1 MAKMTFEE
9 VLKENKRFAIEMFE
23 RKYGPKFCREDAEP
37 EVLPSLEEI
46 RKHRQMIEEMPDG
59 I

>member
-1 MAKMTFEE
+1 MTFEE